1 MYRGASVH
9 SHDLMPLQHV
19 LSAALQAG
27 ICLGWP
33 LSRIRLQIKDSAI
46 ALAPLEQLYIGGT
59 LFGHLH
65 PSLIRALATST
76 WRREYHPWHLPQE
89 LHLDCHV
96 PHPLRGGG

>member
-59 LFGHLH
+59 FGHLH
-65 PSLIRALATST
+65 PSLIRA
-76 WRREYHPWHLPQE
+76 
-89 LHLDCHV
+89 
-96 PHPLRGGG
+96 

>member
-59 LFGHLH
+59 FGHLQIH
-65 PSLIRALATST
+65 IILPSDCRSPAQLPKHESLQTSQT
-76 WRREYHPWHLPQE
+76 LRV
-89 LHLDCHV
+89 HV
-96 PHPLRGGG
+96 RN